1 MVLVLRE
8 TAADYDY
15 FVGLLLTGVTQRMG
29 RDYTAR
35 VYKVMKNNS
44 LELDSLVLLKEGK
57 NFSPNIY
64 LQPYYEAYQEGVKIG
79 ELIQRLCNIYQNCTV
94 PIVDSNFTYSYEQ
107 MKPFIIYRLVNYE
120 RNLKLLE
127 KIPHIRYLDLAIT
140 YHCLVRED
148 EDGIGTIRITN
159 EHIMHW
165 GTHLKELHELAS
177 ENTKRLFPEIIRS
190 MEEVMRSMLLEELAG
205 QEEEMQEKVNP
216 FILDT
221 SKQKYK
227 MYILTNQKG
236 INGASC
242 LLYPDVMNK
251 LSEEFQSD
259 FYVFPSSIHELIL
272 VPTHDNKSNNEYS
285 NMVREINATQVAR
298 EEVLSDHVY
307 YYSRVNGLVMMEC

>member
-1 MVLVLRE
+1 
-8 TAADYDY
+8 
-15 FVGLLLTGVTQRMG
+15 
-29 RDYTAR
+29 
-35 VYKVMKNNS
+35 
-44 LELDSLVLLKEGK
+44 
-57 NFSPNIY
+57 
-64 LQPYYEAYQEGVKIG
+64 
-79 ELIQRLCNIYQNCTV
+79 
-94 PIVDSNFTYSYEQ
+94 
-107 MKPFIIYRLVNYE
+107 
-120 RNLKLLE
+120 
-127 KIPHIRYLDLAIT
+127 
-140 YHCLVRED
+140 
-148 EDGIGTIRITN
+148 
-159 EHIMHW
+159 
-165 GTHLKELHELAS
+165 
-177 ENTKRLFPEIIRS
+177 
-190 MEEVMRSMLLEELAG
+190 MRSMLLEELAG